1 VDALR
6 LELAIR
12 LLLLTAVITQPSP
25 ARNGGEAPLASS
37 EYSAAT
43 LRYRLRR
50 WGTGWFR
57 GSAKGR
63 GRQLA
68 AAGTTRVHAFA
79 WAP

>member
-37 EYSAAT
+37 EYSTPSCDIA
-43 LRYRLRR
+43 
-50 WGTGWFR
+50 
-57 GSAKGR
+57 
-63 GRQLA
+63 
-68 AAGTTRVHAFA
+68 
-79 WAP
+79 